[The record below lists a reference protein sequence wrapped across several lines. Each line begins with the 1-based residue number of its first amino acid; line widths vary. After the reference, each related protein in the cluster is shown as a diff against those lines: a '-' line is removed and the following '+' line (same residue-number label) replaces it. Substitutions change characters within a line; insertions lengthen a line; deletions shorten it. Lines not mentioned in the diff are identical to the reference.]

1 MVAAN
6 RRGAARAPHCG
17 HQFSVVR
24 VRGSQEEARQQLD
37 SIRGDFAGIYV
48 SGVYEVESGV
58 YGWAICTACPV
69 D

>member
-6 RRGAARAPHCG
+6 RRGAVRAPHCD

-24 VRGSQEEARQQLD
+24 VRGTEGEAVEQLD
-37 SIRGDFAGIYV
+37 AVRAQFTGLYV
-48 SGVYEVESGV
+48 SAVYEVEPGV

>member
-1 MVAAN
+1 MVAAD
-6 RRGAARAPHCG
+6 RRGAVRAPHCG

-24 VRGSQEEARQQLD
+24 VRGPEDEAVRQLD
-37 SIRGDFAGIYV
+37 SVRGQFAGLYV
-48 SGVYEVESGV
+48 SPVYEVEKGV

>member
-6 RRGAARAPHCG
+6 RRGAVRAPHCG

-24 VRGSQEEARQQLD
+24 VRGTQNEAVEQLD
-37 SIRGDFAGIYV
+37 SVRGQFSGIYV
-48 SGVYEVESGV
+48 SSVYEIEPGV
-58 YGWAICTACPV
+58 FGWAICTACPT

>member
-1 MVAAN
+1 MVAGN
-6 RRGAARAPHCG
+6 RRGAVRAPHCG

-24 VRGSQEEARQQLD
+24 VRGGEDEAIQQLD
-37 SIRGDFAGIYV
+37 AVRGQFGGIYV
-48 SGVYEVESGV
+48 SAVYEVEDGV

>member
-6 RRGAARAPHCG
+6 RRGAVRAPHCG

-24 VRGSQEEARQQLD
+24 VRGGEDEAVEQLD
-37 SIRGDFAGIYV
+37 SVRGQFSGIYV
-48 SGVYEVESGV
+48 SSVYEVEPGV
-58 YGWAICTACPV
+58 FGWAICAACPI

>member
-6 RRGAARAPHCG
+6 RRGALRAPHCG

-24 VRGSQEEARQQLD
+24 VRGSQDEAAQQLD
-37 SIRGDFAGIYV
+37 SVRKDFAGIYV
-48 SGVYEVESGV
+48 SAVYEVENGV